1 MDLSNKGW
9 LKAFLD
15 YREQQFLNTSGDHSM
30 NIGQDPEHSFYGII
44 QPTGIMYGQ
53 PVQNLGDLDTSQW
66 SAKEKVKI
74 LLIDSLLNIAALYND
89 TDVSSPD
96 GYHRRMIQTLE
107 SINSFY
113 EKVYPETSVSAT
125 NWLGKKK
132 DIILLTEQLID
143 KRINMAMNDKN
154 NFWLAFFNRNQLF
167 LDIYIF
173 GQWSHTKPDEILEEF
188 FRGEKDELSYN
199 AVKVMAAAAHANC
212 HIEEEEESLFELF
225 IDSLGMATE
234 KKRVAKEYFTHGL
247 GIQDIPVDSSDPW
260 IIRKYLLELAL
271 LTVWSDKKVDDSEI
285 QFLNQFNDSLGFSA
299 EDLDKSMIAI
309 EGFVLENWSELDSL
323 QSRKNFEE
331 VSGEYIH
338 RVSAIVEKFQ
348 KRIFN
353 DIITDK
359 PLVELI
365 KKGNSSNL
373 TENEKT
379 EITNKLVKILGN
391 IPVFKVIAL
400 PHSFLNYSNV
410 LRIIPAEVI
419 KAIYEK

>member
-15 YREQQFLNTSGDHSM
+15 YRERQFSTTSGDHSM

-53 PVQNLGDLDTSQW
+53 PVQTLGDLDTSQW

-74 LLIDSLLNIAALYND
+74 LLIDSLLNIAELYND
-89 TDVSSPD
+89 TDVSSAD
-96 GYHRRMIQTLE
+96 GYQNRIIQTLE

-143 KRINMAMNDKN
+143 KRISMAMRDKN

-199 AVKVMAAAAHANC
+199 AVKVMAAAAHANS

-225 IDSLGMATE
+225 IDSLGMVTE

-271 LTVWSDKKVDDSEI
+271 LTVWSDKKVDDSET
-285 QFLNQFNDSLGFSA
+285 QFLSQFNDSLGFSE

-331 VSGEYIH
+331 VSGEYIQ
-338 RVSAIVEKFQ
+338 RVSAIAEKFQ
-348 KRIFN
+348 KRIIN
-353 DIITDK
+353 DILSDK
-359 PLVELI
+359 QLVELI
-365 KKGNSSNL
+365 KKGNASNL
-373 TENEKT
+373 TEDEKS

-400 PHSFLNYSNV
+400 PNSFLNYTNI
-410 LRIIPAEVI
+410 LKIIPAEVI